1 MDDLKKRIL
10 SLLSLRVTFFTGLLL
25 LLVIGALFAGI
36 LALNGG
42 ALPHSARKESAFHR
56 MLREYDFRYRRVAE
70 ADSFAVQRQELER
83 LDNELDRLEKR
94 TEGVEAWLSVLKR
107 RRHLAR
113 HDSRYEQA
121 YRQSVQR
128 AALAFPYSEPIAAL
142 AAANL
147 IRGAAITGDA
157 EEQLRRTLP
166 LLESSRL
173 VPLRLSLH
181 ILLGDLKSP
190 QRALAERTLENLL
203 GENTLGAGNVF
214 SAFAVSEAELIA
226 ADLAIMKI
234 VAGDIPAAS
243 LDIQAALAVFPSPAL
258 IRLAAE
264 YYYDFGDLVRS
275 AELFSMLWDEGALSR
290 QADALWLAGYD
301 DNART
306 IWTMLASPDN
316 PASWIALQNRALYN
330 LAITAR
336 TRQEAVALLERLVGQ
351 ASLPGQADAGDASR
365 CYGLIRL
372 SRLFNAPRALALLD
386 GEKNLIE
393 ASRSEANLAEANL
406 ASASLAE
413 ASSAE
418 VNVPL
423 DILIDL
429 EILKRRTEVRE
440 PARVV
445 AETWLL
451 LDRHPAVEALYE
463 WGAWYFA
470 LYRNYTESALL
481 LRTAVRQR
489 FNGQWVQLYT
499 ARQQIHDGDGDGAE
513 ATLRAIPPQE
523 AHWTAAANLG
533 RLLEARRAWAQALEQ
548 YELAAD
554 ALNAVSATEPD
565 DVLVSRLQVNIARCL
580 KNLGRIEESRLALEY
595 ALELNPDNIAARLEL
610 SRLQSP

>member
-1 MDDLKKRIL
+1 MDDFKKRIL
-10 SLLSLRVTFFTGLLL
+10 SLLSLRFTFFTGLLL
-25 LLVIGALFAGI
+25 LLVMGALFAGI

-42 ALPHSARKESAFHR
+42 ALPQSFKRESAFHR
-56 MLREYDFRYRRVAE
+56 LLREYDFRYRRVAE

-83 LDNELDRLEKR
+83 LDNELDRLEKKV
-94 TEGVEAWLSVLKR
+94 EGVEAWLSVLKR

-121 YRQSVQR
+121 YRQSVRR
-128 AALAFPYSEPIAAL
+128 AALDFPYSEPVAAL

-157 EEQLRRTLP
+157 QEQLRRTIP

-190 QRALAERTLENLL
+190 QRALSEKTLEDLL
-203 GENTLGAGNVF
+203 GENALGAGNIF
-214 SAFAVSEAELIA
+214 SVFAVSEAELIA
-226 ADLAIMKI
+226 ADLAIMKTI
-234 VAGDIPAAS
+234 AGDIPAAA
-243 LDIQAALAVFPSPAL
+243 LDIQAALAIFPSPAL

-275 AELFSMLWDEGALSR
+275 AELFSMLWDENSLSR

-351 ASLPGQADAGDASR
+351 ASLPEQADAGDVSR

-372 SRLFNAPRALALLD
+372 SRLFDAQRALTLLD
-386 GEKNLIE
+386 GEKTLIE
-393 ASRSEANLAEANL
+393 ASLTEASPAQAESASAVLASSEAR
-406 ASASLAE
+406 
-413 ASSAE
+413 
-418 VNVPL
+418 VPP

-429 EILKRRTEVRE
+429 EMLKRRTEVRE

-481 LRTAVRQR
+481 LKTAARQN
-489 FNGQWVQLYT
+489 FNGQWVQLHT

-513 ATLRAIPPQE
+513 ETLRAIPPQE

-533 RLLEARRAWAQALEQ
+533 RLLEARHAWAQALEQ
-548 YELAAD
+548 YGRAAD
-554 ALNAVSATEPD
+554 ALSAATATEPD
-565 DVLVSRLQVNIARCL
+565 ASRLQVNIARCL
-580 KNLGRIEESRLALEY
+580 RNLGRIEESRLALDY

-610 SRLQSP
+610 SRLQLP